1 VSDALLPARR
11 VGSDDSGKATAMKTT
26 GLTPVARESTA
37 SIIANQLR
45 EAIVRGAIRPGSQLS
60 EADLA
65 LQFDVSR
72 GPLREAMQRLVQ
84 EGLVRSER
92 NRGLFVIVL
101 DEKDVDDIYTA
112 RSAVEGAAL
121 ALAMRRDRAGAAA
134 SLNAVCEEMRAAA
147 GRGDSTGLSD
157 ADLRFHETLVAKAG
171 SPRMARMHA
180 TLLAETRMCLTAL
193 EESYRPS
200 SEIIDEH
207 QDIVRALLDGEQERA
222 LQLLDAHME
231 DARIRLSPIRLE
243 PRGARAAPA

>member
-1 VSDALLPARR
+1 VTDALLPDATGRQGR
-11 VGSDDSGKATAMKTT
+11 LGKAAALETT

-65 LQFDVSR
+65 LQFGVSR

-84 EGLVRSER
+84 EGIVRSER

-101 DEKDVDDIYTA
+101 DNEDVDDIYTA

-134 SLNAVCEEMRAAA
+134 SLNAVCEEMRASAD
-147 GRGDSTGLSD
+147 RGDSTALSD

-180 TLLAETRMCLTAL
+180 TLLAETRICLTAL

-200 SEIIDEH
+200 SEVVHEH
-207 QDIVRALLDGEQERA
+207 QDIVQALLDGDQERA

-231 DARIRLSPIRLE
+231 DARTRLSPARLE
-243 PRGARAAPA
+243 PDRTRQPGA